1 MAYYFFDTSV
11 LVAYFKEEDT
21 RTVEIV
27 ESVLIGERSANISAI
42 TVAEIF
48 SASDMADS
56 LLRDKRLAVLNL
68 LNMTAV
74 DRAIA
79 ERSGELRRQHNLAL
93 PDALI
98 AACAEQSGGKFF
110 SKDPHYNRLFKA
122 GILAGQIYG

>member
-1 MAYYFFDTSV
+1 MADYFFDTSI

-27 ESVLIGERSANISAI
+27 ESVLIGERSASISAI

-56 LLRDKRLAVLNL
+56 LLRDKRIAALNL

-79 ERSGELRRQHNLAL
+79 ERAGELRRQHNLAL

-98 AACAEQSGGKFF
+98 AACAEQSGGQFF
-110 SKDPHYNRLFKA
+110 SKDQHYNRLLKT
-122 GILAGQIYG
+122 GVLAGQVYE